1 MSAIGRRR
9 VLKGMRAAA
18 LSAVLPVGAVSF
30 VDEGNQIPGPLPGS
44 RCERPVPGDLHLR
57 ARHRGPADA
66 GPALPRP
73 REDEGTFRG
82 SNYARVHSKYCRKT
96 ALRNIRAGA
105 RGVIL
110 SLKYSEMKFANL
122 RAAREGI
129 D

>member
-1 MSAIGRRR
+1 
-9 VLKGMRAAA
+9 
-18 LSAVLPVGAVSF
+18 
-30 VDEGNQIPGPLPGS
+30 
-44 RCERPVPGDLHLR
+44 
-57 ARHRGPADA
+57 
-66 GPALPRP
+66 
-73 REDEGTFRG
+73 
-82 SNYARVHSKYCRKT
+82 VHSKYCRKT